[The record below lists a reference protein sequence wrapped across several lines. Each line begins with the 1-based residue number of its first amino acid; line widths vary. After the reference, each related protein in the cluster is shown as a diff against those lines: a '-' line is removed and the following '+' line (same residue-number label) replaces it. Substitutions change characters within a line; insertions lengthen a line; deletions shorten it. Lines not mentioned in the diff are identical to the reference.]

1 VRSTILFSNEIPI
14 PTKEKIFDLNPE
26 ISKLLVTFQKICEE
40 KSHTGGVTIHVDE
53 IASQI
58 AKTYEKLRK
67 IIDWKEENLL
77 RRSAIERIIKR
88 GLVGKISNISFL
100 KNLDLNFFSEEM
112 IMELIRGGH
121 LENDS
126 IPKEKIKNVK
136 KIIEKYLF
144 IAENTDISTSDIKKK
159 INFYDWLMAI
169 AACEIEDILCPP
181 LEEQNLIETM
191 TNLVNQR
198 IKILPSSTLT
208 PEEQKIQTYIA
219 TYRTL
224 YDLDDSIISYNLIKI
239 KYNEWSNP
247 NKENLEYFVKN
258 IFKIQ
263 EDLNTKLKHPLRKRF
278 FNICE
283 KYDTIF
289 TILEDILKKYKDSPQ
304 DLNEVFN
311 DKNKLTELVTEFY
324 NIRYKSLKKRLLKLA
339 IFSTLSVFVANW
351 FTYFLVEIPLARIFY
366 EKFNVLA
373 AIIDFL
379 VPSLAMF
386 IIVSLIKPPGKD
398 NLKELLSV
406 IHKYVYFNNDKDI
419 YEIKVKKK
427 KGIITRFIILILY
440 IIGFF
445 ISFGTIAWAY
455 YKATLPITSVIF
467 DTFTTAINVFAA
479 LVIRNKA
486 REITIEDK
494 TTFGEF
500 ILDLFSLPL
509 AEIGSWIAN
518 KWKEYN
524 LVSIFLN
531 VAVEI
536 PIVSFISFV
545 ESWRN
550 FVKDKKADIH

>member
-26 ISKLLVTFQKICEE
+26 ISKLLTSFQRICEE
-40 KSHTGGVTIHVDE
+40 RSHTGGVTIHVDE

-58 AKTYEKLRK
+58 AKTYEKIRK

-100 KNLDLNFFSEEM
+100 KNLDLNVFSEEM

>member
-1 VRSTILFSNEIPI
+1 MRSTILFSNEAPTPI
-14 PTKEKIFDLNPE
+14 KEKVFGLNSE
-26 ISKLLVTFQKICEE
+26 ISRLLVTFQKICEE

-100 KNLDLNFFSEEM
+100 KNLDLNVFSEEM

-169 AACEIEDILCPP
+169 AACEIEDTLCPP

-191 TNLVNQR
+191 TDLINQR
-198 IKILPSSTLT
+198 IKILPSSSLT
-208 PEEQKIQTYIA
+208 QEEQKIQTYIA

-239 KYNEWSNP
+239 KYNEWTTP

-263 EDLNTKLKHPLRKRF
+263 EDLSIQLKHPLRKRF

-304 DLNEVFN
+304 DLNEIFN

-351 FTYFLVEIPLARIFY
+351 FTYFLVEIPLAKLFY

-406 IHKYVYFNNDKDI
+406 IYKYVYSNNDKDI
-419 YEIKVKKK
+419 YEIKVRKK
-427 KGIITRFIILILY
+427 KGIITRFIIFLLY

-445 ISFGTIAWAY
+445 VSFGTIAWAY

-524 LVSIFLN
+524 VVSIFLN

-545 ESWRN
+545 ENWRN

>member
-1 VRSTILFSNEIPI
+1 MRSTILFSNEIPI

-191 TNLVNQR
+191 ANLVNQR

>member
-1 VRSTILFSNEIPI
+1 MRSTILFSNEIPI

-26 ISKLLVTFQKICEE
+26 ISKLLTSFQRICEE
-40 KSHTGGVTIHVDE
+40 RSHTGGVTIHVDE

-58 AKTYEKLRK
+58 AKTYEKIRK

-100 KNLDLNFFSEEM
+100 KNLDLNVFSEEM